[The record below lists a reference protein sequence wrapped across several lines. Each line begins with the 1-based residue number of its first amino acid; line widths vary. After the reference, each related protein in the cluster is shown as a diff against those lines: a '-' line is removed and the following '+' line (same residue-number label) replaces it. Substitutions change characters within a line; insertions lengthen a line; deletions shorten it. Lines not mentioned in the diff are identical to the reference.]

1 MMNDLSSASGR
12 QPKCRL
18 AHDTWELHRRPE
30 RLIGSGS
37 RGSNLGAR
45 SSSSG
50 CRPDLNAPNWP
61 ASTLHPSSTINFIT
75 RTSLFMLCLNL
86 KQARPK
92 HEILTAHRKI
102 QIVMNSKKKKI
113 LKGNQKLGQGT
124 KTAVNK
130 SLIKIKNQ
138 MWTSSQKSL
147 NWYGPMWYIK
157 GLHRPLKFQFLIYCI
172 LRFNQQR
179 RYNLH
184 QNQPK
189 NHSNYTN
196 EPGTN
201 FWYLLIKNALWTSRR
216 WLNSSGTRTKF
227 NSKTKP
233 SETSPKILISPRN
246 RWPISLPHRI
256 NQAFWSNRKISL
268 VYKEWVLNA
277 KISMSTRLVL
287 KHSRRPNGY
296 SISGMPF
303 VLSLGPKIQVG
314 CLNRCPFGGGFFLPQ
329 ALNADSTKTKVVG
342 FKIFCFFSFV
352 SCLKPPPKTP

>member
-1 MMNDLSSASGR
+1 MIYRARLVASPSAAWRTTRGNCIGAQSAWSGR
-12 QPKCRL
+12 ARGGQIL
-18 AHDTWELHRRPE
+18 APDQALLDADQIWTHPTDQLPLSTPPQLS
-30 RLIGSGS
+30 I
-37 RGSNLGAR
+37 
-45 SSSSG
+45 SS
-50 CRPDLNAPNWP
+50 LAP
-61 ASTLHPSSTINFIT
+61 HF
-75 RTSLFMLCLNL
+75 LCCAWTCS
-86 KQARPK
+86 KQGQSMRYWLPTGRFK
-92 HEILTAHRKI
+92 LLWIP
-102 QIVMNSKKKKI
+102 KKKKI

-147 NWYGPMWYIK
+147 NWYGPMWCIK

-246 RWPISLPHRI
+246 GWPISLPHRI